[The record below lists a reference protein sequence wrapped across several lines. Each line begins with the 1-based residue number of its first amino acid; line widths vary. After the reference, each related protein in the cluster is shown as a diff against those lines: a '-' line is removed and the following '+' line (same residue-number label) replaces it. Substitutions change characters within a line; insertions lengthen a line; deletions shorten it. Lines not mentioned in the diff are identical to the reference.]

1 MFTLLRQQHPAV
13 TQILTHSVNPAF
25 EPKPGLETNVK
36 FGLVISGSDRVQ
48 VWKWTPFKTRGCDK
62 GLQFCFMADFNV
74 DCVFSYF
81 VTINFTLRHWCK
93 RQKTRGWSSGSQKF
107 FANQW
112 KILWSVYIWIS
123 FFSTKF
129 FLRYL
134 SDVQVVLSF
143 ATPPIFHCFACL
155 QA

>member
-1 MFTLLRQQHPAV
+1 
-13 TQILTHSVNPAF
+13 
-25 EPKPGLETNVK
+25 
-36 FGLVISGSDRVQ
+36 
-48 VWKWTPFKTRGCDK
+48 
-62 GLQFCFMADFNV
+62 MADFNV

-81 VTINFTLRHWCK
+81 VTINFTYDIDANDK
-93 RQKTRGWSSGSQKF
+93 RREVEAVEAKNFLQTSEKF
-107 FANQW
+107 FEAFTFEYPS
-112 KILWSVYIWIS
+112 L
-123 FFSTKF
+123 STKF